1 MKKVVIL
8 FILSILG
15 INAYAQ
21 RYENFYFLYGQKQI
35 NIEFDYT
42 WTEIKSVSDTVK
54 KDMIEVFSPIWND
67 CFLKELNEELEDN
80 DVEIGYF
87 PNANFTIFIQI
98 LSIGNTGATKATAI
112 IFNTETLE
120 ERCAIDIFG
129 RGGMFGSFPNLIKDG
144 IENCGEDLGDII
156 EDIYD
161 LNL

>member
-67 CFLKELNEELEDN
+67 CFLKGLNEELEDN

>member
-67 CFLKELNEELEDN
+67 CFLKELNEELKDN